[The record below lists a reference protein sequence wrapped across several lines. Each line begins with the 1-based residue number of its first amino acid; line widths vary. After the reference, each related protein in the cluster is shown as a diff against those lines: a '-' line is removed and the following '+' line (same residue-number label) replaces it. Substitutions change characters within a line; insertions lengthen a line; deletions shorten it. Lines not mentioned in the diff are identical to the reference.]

1 MYLRILAAL
10 LFLAPALR
18 AQDGMYADFATSM
31 GNFTVKLHFDKT
43 PRTVANFIALATGS
57 RAWMDIPTGDAK
69 RKPYYNGL
77 IFHRVVAGFVIQG
90 GSPNGNGTDGPGYT
104 FKDEFDPTLRHDK
117 AGILSMANSGL
128 HSNGSQFFITLA
140 ATSHLD
146 DVHSVF
152 GEVTSG
158 LAVVQAI
165 GVVPVNGSSKPLTPV
180 VMNSVTIRRVGPAA
194 QVFNEH
200 AQGLPSVGGAGA
212 VLVQTGSNFA
222 LRFTR
227 ALNNEYW
234 IYYGPTLST
243 TSKARFGIYTAT
255 APTGDIASPGVT
267 TGQNKYFY
275 RVPQIAYPGTLYTP
289 EGIAGSTITMNTTGG
304 TIQYIFNAA
313 GTAAT
318 CSYNGGTPGNVTSAN
333 WIQEAYRGRF
343 SASQPT
349 VIIPIS
355 ADLAFSSP
363 GGGTL
368 KGTASTGGAGSPF
381 TGTFTFTRP

>member
-1 MYLRILAAL
+1 MYLRILTAL
-10 LFLAPALR
+10 FFLAPTLR

-31 GNFTVKLHFDKT
+31 GNFTVKLHFDKA

-69 RKPYYNGL
+69 KKPYYNGL
-77 IFHRVVAGFVIQG
+77 TFHRVVAGFVIQG

-104 FKDEFDPTLRHDK
+104 FKDEFDPTLRHDR

-146 DVHSVF
+146 DVHSIF
-152 GEVTSG
+152 GEVSSG

-165 GVVPVNGSSKPLTPV
+165 GLVPVNASSKPLTPV
-180 VMNSVTIRRVGPAA
+180 VMNSVAIRRVGPAA
-194 QVFNEH
+194 QIFNEH
-200 AQGLPSVGGAGA
+200 TQGLPSVGGANP
-212 VLVQTGSNFA
+212 VLVQNGSNFA

-234 IYYGPTLST
+234 IYYGNTLNT
-243 TSKARFGIYTAT
+243 PGKARFGIYTAT
-255 APTGDIASPGVT
+255 APTGDIASPGNT

-289 EGIAGSTITMNTTGG
+289 EGISGSTITMNTTGG

-318 CSYNGGTPGNVTSAN
+318 CSYNGGAPGSVTSAN

-343 SASQPT
+343 SASQT
-349 VIIPIS
+349 NLIPIT

-368 KGTASTGGAGSPF
+368 KGTASTGGAGTPF